1 VHVEYNHD
9 SMLCGASVNHGSL
22 ANADVGRFLANEKIA
37 SRSMVHSKAERGSVP
52 WYVCIGL
59 AAREAMKVPMVSNPV

>member
-22 ANADVGRFLANEKIA
+22 ANAGVGGFLANEKIA
-37 SRSMVHSKAERGSVP
+37 SRSMVHSKAERRVYHGTSA
-52 WYVCIGL
+52 L
-59 AAREAMKVPMVSNPV
+59 AWLQEKR